1 MSLISQLS
9 VDSNG
14 VDLFTMHSAKYEQ
27 ITTKFTLSVTGAQ
40 TGPGVRPVDKSFF
53 RLKTGLHQATLS
65 LARSV
70 QGPQVGVI
78 MSQTIMVTCNVSQD
92 IELELLMEMYY
103 LSRYTGSA
111 LAKIYIYVTPYQF

>member
-1 MSLISQLS
+1 MARNNKLHFRKPVSISFNVMSLISSLS

-14 VDLFTMHSAKYEQ
+14 VDLFTMQSAKYEQ

-92 IELELLMEMYY
+92 IA
-103 LSRYTGSA
+103 LSSSC
-111 LAKIYIYVTPYQF
+111 